1 MHAQCYKS
9 SQLLHNHY
17 LHNIGQEREAVGQE
31 SLTTLSRLVC
41 FFPTS
46 PLLCLWLHLLSF
58 YYMSDTRLNALHTS
72 DYLILRITFQ
82 DEYYYDFHS
91 IKKETETEKSND
103 LFRITQLVSDGG
115 GATLASV

>member
-1 MHAQCYKS
+1 
-9 SQLLHNHY
+9 
-17 LHNIGQEREAVGQE
+17 
-31 SLTTLSRLVC
+31 
-41 FFPTS
+41 
-46 PLLCLWLHLLSF
+46 
-58 YYMSDTRLNALHTS
+58 MSDSRLNALHTS

-115 GATLASV
+115 GAILASV